1 VVLRTCTQIVLF
13 FSGGSSHRSA
23 RFYHPGGRL
32 VRVAPTCSV
41 RDGVNHESKRRK
53 NRYTFAGT
61 ALCTPIV
68 RICVALL
75 MVGSTAFAQNLD
87 PRAGAN
93 LNWRPHGTTGPAASV
108 PQPQTQYVGASISR
122 ATVGLPHMVTS
133 ANQAVTPITATQ
145 AGHSATPAAAPRGPV
160 AKVTKGTGAL
170 PNDHGQ
176 VWREYEISPYTSKV
190 TSTTK
195 PERAIVDW
203 ILRET
208 GTEVWFSDPVG
219 LLSASRNT
227 LRVYH
232 TPEIQKVVAD
242 VADRFV
248 ASSGTTQSY
257 NVQMVTVGNPNWR
270 ATALRLMRP
279 VQVQTPGIEAWLL
292 TKENAALLANE
303 LRKRTD
309 YREHNSS
316 AVAIQNGQAATVS
329 LMRPTNFM
337 KSVLFRPGTW
347 PGYEIQTGQVEQGFS
362 LELSALTSIDGQT
375 VDAVIKC
382 NVDQVEKMVP
392 VYIDVPNGHQSQRVQ
407 IQVPQVVSWRLH
419 ERFRWPEK
427 EVLLISAG
435 VVATPGTGKATTA
448 LSIPN
453 PFKLTPPRADGL
465 MFVASSGAA
474 SASQLQTAPGAR
486 TGGIDFRGRY

>member
-1 VVLRTCTQIVLF
+1 MVRRTCTQVVTYLCG
-13 FSGGSSHRSA
+13 GGSLRSA
-23 RFYHPGGRL
+23 RFCHRGWR
-32 VRVAPTCSV
+32 
-41 RDGVNHESKRRK
+41 
-53 NRYTFAGT
+53 
-61 ALCTPIV
+61 LCTPIV
-68 RICVALL
+68 CLSVCLL
-75 MVGSTAFAQNLD
+75 MAGSAAFAQSLD
-87 PRAGAN
+87 PRGITD
-93 LNWRPHGTTGPAASV
+93 LNWRPHGTTGPAAGV
-108 PQPQTQYVGASISR
+108 PQPRTQHVGASISR
-122 ATVGLPHMVTS
+122 ATVGLPNMITN
-133 ANQAVTPITATQ
+133 ANQAITPITATQ
-145 AGHSATPAAAPRGPV
+145 AAGHAATFASAPNRPV

-176 VWREYEISPYTSKV
+176 VWREYEISPYTRRV
-190 TSTTK
+190 ASTTK

-232 TPEIQKVVAD
+232 TPKIQKIVAD

-270 ATALRLMRP
+270 ATALGLMRP

-316 AVAIQNGQAATVS
+316 AVAIQNGQAATIS

-392 VYIDVPNGHQSQRVQ
+392 VYIDVPNGHQSQRIQ

-435 VVATPGTGKATTA
+435 VVATPGTGKATAA

-486 TGGIDFRGRY
+486 TSGIDFRGRY